1 MSKSKALVHS
11 ALDAVFSYGEKIA
24 SLQALF
30 KGKSPDVIRAAL
42 LPDVASFHKYA
53 VPLVPGEGK
62 AEGTMVLDSEHPR
75 YEACRKALGRM
86 VKDIVGGSSSKSEE
100 LEIPADVLAAAA
112 KLAKLCAEYEGAR
125 KLASTALSQA
135 FAK

>member
-11 ALDAVFSYGEKIA
+11 ALDAAFSYGEKIA
-24 SLQALF
+24 ALQTLF

-42 LPDVASFHKYA
+42 LPDVASYRKYA

-135 FAK
+135 FAE